1 VRAVALIRAA
11 HLQPVVAVTAVSV
24 ALAVS
29 VGRELSGA
37 LVVGVAV
44 LAGQLSV
51 GWSNDYF
58 DRDRDRSANR
68 RDKPIVTGAIS
79 AHAVGAAALIALIA
93 CVPLSLLSGWRAAAV
108 HLVAVGAAWAYNA
121 ALKRTVWS
129 VVPYLLA
136 FAALPVFVTLGLPGH
151 PWPKWWAILAAALLG
166 AGAHFINTVADTAAD
181 AVTGVY
187 GLPQRIGPR
196 ASALVGAL
204 LMVAAI
210 GVVAIG
216 VVALGAQSGDEVGV
230 GLLVMALVGAVVA
243 AVAAT
248 TGSARLAWS
257 ITLAT
262 ALIGAGALIAQG
274 TNLVA

>member
-1 VRAVALIRAA
+1 MRAVALIRAA

-58 DRDRDRSANR
+58 DRDRSANR

-79 AHAVGAAALIALIA
+79 ARAVGAAALIALIA
-93 CVPLSLLSGWRAAAV
+93 CVPLSLLSGWRAAVV
-108 HLVAVGAAWAYNA
+108 HLGAVGAAWAYNA
-121 ALKRTVWS
+121 ALKRTVLS
-129 VVPYLLA
+129 AVPYLLA

-181 AVTGVY
+181 AVTGVH

-210 GVVAIG
+210 GVM
-216 VVALGAQSGDEVGV
+216 ALGAPSGDEVGA

-262 ALIGAGALIAQG
+262 ALIGAAALIAQG
-274 TNLVA
+274 ANLVA

>member
-1 VRAVALIRAA
+1 MQARDLGLVTGDPTQDLALEPR
-11 HLQPVVAVTAVSV
+11 S
-24 ALAVS
+24 
-29 VGRELSGA
+29 
-37 LVVGVAV
+37 GVAGRP
-44 LAGQLSV
+44 LTDDEV
-51 GWSNDYF
+51 G
-58 DRDRDRSANR
+58 
-68 RDKPIVTGAIS
+68 
-79 AHAVGAAALIALIA
+79 
-93 CVPLSLLSGWRAAAV
+93 
-108 HLVAVGAAWAYNA
+108 
-121 ALKRTVWS
+121 
-129 VVPYLLA
+129 
-136 FAALPVFVTLGLPGH
+136 
-151 PWPKWWAILAAALLG
+151 
-166 AGAHFINTVADTAAD
+166 VADTAAD

-210 GVVAIG
+210 GVVALGAAAIG
-216 VVALGAQSGDEVGV
+216 AVALGAQSGDEVGV

-262 ALIGAGALIAQG
+262 ALIGAAALIAQG